1 MQLTNLKKPLK
12 EITSE
17 EYNTLDMHSFLNILN
32 IINMQIGLVKVDIK
46 NGSPLDSIL
55 SETGLL
61 ADKIRSKDRSAF
73 RTEKIQQFQNRVWE
87 ALDQT
92 ELSNRTK
99 PNNLLNETREIL
111 GEVFRVM
118 EIRAEEYNKRLEEPG
133 RWENFSVDEFKS
145 DFKKFFHAIEK
156 NSKGKYRIIHN
167 IAKQEHNDYLV
178 QFSVESEEEG
188 LIRMP
193 LIFKDVIR
201 DLIANARKYTDPGGQ
216 IDIGII
222 YSRDKLK
229 FVVKDNGMGIPENE
243 ISKVFE
249 YGYRATNAR
258 HKKTMGG
265 GFGLTKALY
274 VTRKFDG
281 EIRIHSEEGNGTKV
295 EIDLPVPQNN

>member
-61 ADKIRSKDRSAF
+61 ADKIRSKNRSAF

-87 ALDQT
+87 ALDQI